1 MAQKAI
7 RELFGKKLIYSYLQE
22 IAPEITSPY
31 LGFAVTRENISRVKF
46 PKFKD
51 GYVAKPDEL
60 FGKRGKNGLVF
71 LNKNSDEILH
81 WIRGKMG
88 KPATVFRNE
97 SDKGVTGNLS
107 HFIIEP
113 LVNHTAEYYLAIKT
127 TRDADILYFSP
138 SGGINI
144 EENWDK
150 VMEIK
155 IPYNLNN
162 FEIPEKELQLVR
174 RSVKNESE
182 QEAVTTFIKAIFRI
196 FRMLDFSYL
205 EINPFTL
212 TSGKVVLLDLVA
224 RLDDTAEYKQHLNWT
239 KGGKIE
245 FPTPF
250 GGKTTEAENKIHD
263 MDMNT
268 GASLKF
274 SVLNPQGKIWMLT
287 SGGGGSVI
295 FADTVGDLGFGAEL
309 ANYGE
314 YSGNPTTDETE
325 GYATIVLSEMLKS
338 KTKEKILIIGGGI
351 ANFTDVKETFKGV
364 IKAIS
369 RHAKALKQQ
378 QVKIFVRRGGPNYKE
393 GLALIKSEVE
403 KLEIP
408 IEVYGP
414 ETYMTEIIKYA
425 LKP

>member
-22 IAPEITSPY
+22 LAPEITPTY
-31 LGFAVTRENISRVKF
+31 KGFEVNIENISKIRF
-46 PKFKD
+46 PKFSD

-71 LNKNSDEILH
+71 LNKNSEEVLH

-88 KPATVFRNE
+88 KPATIFRNE
-97 SDKGVTGNLS
+97 NDKGVTGNLS

-113 LVNHTAEYYLAIKT
+113 LVNHTSEYYLAIKT
-127 TRDADILYFSP
+127 TRDADVLYFSP

-150 VMEIK
+150 VIEIK
-155 IPYNLNN
+155 IPFKLGN
-162 FEIPEKELQLVR
+162 FEIPEKELVHIKR
-174 RSVKNESE
+174 
-182 QEAVTTFIKAIFRI
+182 AVTNNNELGIITEFIKSIFKIFRL
-196 FRMLDFSYL
+196 LDFSYL
-205 EINPFTL
+205 EVNPFTL
-212 TSGKVVLLDLVA
+212 SSGKVVLLDLVA
-224 RLDDTAEYKQHLNWT
+224 RLDDTAEYKQQFNWT
-239 KGGKIE
+239 RGGKIE
-245 FPTPF
+245 FPTQF
-250 GGKTTEAENKIHD
+250 GGKTTEAESKIHE

-274 SVLNPQGKIWMLT
+274 SVLNPQGRIWMLT

-295 FADTVGDLGFGAEL
+295 FADTVGDLGFGNEL

-325 GYATIVLSEMLKS
+325 SYATIVIAEMLKS
-338 KTKEKILIIGGGI
+338 KTKGKILIIGGGI

-364 IKAIS
+364 IKAITK
-369 RHAKALKQQ
+369 HAKALKQQ

-393 GLALIKSEVE
+393 GLALIESEVK
-403 KLEIP
+403 KLGIP